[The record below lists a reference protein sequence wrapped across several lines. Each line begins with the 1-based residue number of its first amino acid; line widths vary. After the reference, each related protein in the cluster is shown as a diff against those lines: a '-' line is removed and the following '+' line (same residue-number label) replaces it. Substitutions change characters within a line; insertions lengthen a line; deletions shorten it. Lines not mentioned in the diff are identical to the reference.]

1 MAFLEAIP
9 GVIEQQRIAEALAAN
24 EAADERDEQR
34 ERLSAVNH
42 EMEQNQQL
50 AKMLAGRVHDLVQV
64 VGVASEGYRDES
76 LSSGVHMTNTLVVR
90 SEEFSVPDTGLI
102 TVAEVK
108 FGVTMERPKGFFAR
122 RVPVVGQPFAAGL
135 EFWAQDTPTFLTP
148 DHKLRVGARHT
159 DGYGW
164 SPALGV
170 PAVLR
175 QDALNQFEGTL
186 SEIERKIGVTATNP
200 GLEA

>member
-64 VGVASEGYRDES
+64 VGVASEG
-76 LSSGVHMTNTLVVR
+76 
-90 SEEFSVPDTGLI
+90 VP
-102 TVAEVK
+102 
-108 FGVTMERPKGFFAR
+108 R
-122 RVPVVGQPFAAGL
+122 RV
-135 EFWAQDTPTFLTP
+135 
-148 DHKLRVGARHT
+148 
-159 DGYGW
+159 
-164 SPALGV
+164 
-170 PAVLR
+170 AV
-175 QDALNQFEGTL
+175 
-186 SEIERKIGVTATNP
+186 ERSSYD
-200 GLEA
+200 